1 MTYHLNDIIIISS
14 SRDGKPGMMW
24 SEIKVVRKYLCV
36 LTRCVRA
43 RSLNITCLSRSRKHV
58 RSQINVVKIVNIF
71 TSCLRHSRF
80 SYIRFYKHIYRAVDC
95 YSVYKKLH
103 ILIIVCH
110 LHRIQRINRI
120 VKTTIAFY
128 PI

>member
-1 MTYHLNDIIIISS
+1 MTYHRNDIMIISS
-14 SRDGKPGMMW
+14 SRDGKPGAMW
-24 SEIKVVRKYLCV
+24 SEIKVVRKYFCV
-36 LTRCVRA
+36 LARCVNTT
-43 RSLNITCLSRSRKHV
+43 SLNITCFLDQRNV
-58 RSQINVVKIVNIF
+58 RSQIKVVKIVNIF

-80 SYIRFYKHIYRAVDC
+80 SYIRFYKDIYRAVHC
-95 YSVYKKLH
+95 YSVYKKIH

>member
-1 MTYHLNDIIIISS
+1 MTYHRNDIIIISS
-14 SRDGKPGMMW
+14 SRDRKPGTMW
-24 SEIKVVRKYLCV
+24 SEIKVVRKYFCV

-43 RSLNITCLSRSRKHV
+43 RRLNITCFLDRGNV

-80 SYIRFYKHIYRAVDC
+80 SYIRFYKHIYRAVHC
-95 YSVYKKLH
+95 YSVYKKIH

>member
-1 MTYHLNDIIIISS
+1 MTYHRNDIIIISS
-14 SRDGKPGMMW
+14 SRDGKPW
-24 SEIKVVRKYLCV
+24 NDVKWDHVRKYFCV
-36 LTRCVRA
+36 LARCVRA

-80 SYIRFYKHIYRAVDC
+80 SYIRFYKHIYRAVYC
-95 YSVYKKLH
+95 YSVYKKIH

-110 LHRIQRINRI
+110 LHRIQWINRI